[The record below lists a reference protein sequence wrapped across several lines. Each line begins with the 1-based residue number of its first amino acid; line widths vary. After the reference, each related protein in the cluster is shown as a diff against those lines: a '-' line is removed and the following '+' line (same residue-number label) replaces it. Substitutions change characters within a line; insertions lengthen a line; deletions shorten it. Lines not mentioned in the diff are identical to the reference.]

1 MGLQGCVLWI
11 WYYEL
16 DIVSEAL
23 YFFSLFSDLLLSIS
37 VYDLFFFF
45 FLFCFITNLL
55 LSPYRE
61 FLKFQ

>member
-37 VYDLFFFF
+37 VYDLVFFFP
-45 FLFCFITNLL
+45 FCFITNLL
-55 LSPYRE
+55 LNPYRE